1 MIRRRDFI
9 TLLGGAA
16 ASWPIASRAQQAAV
30 PVIGYLSSRTLQSD
44 VPMLAAIRQGLG
56 AVGYVE
62 SRNVAIEY
70 RFANGQYDRHTVL
83 AAELVRRQVAVILS
97 AGDQSAS
104 LAAKAATSSIPIVFN
119 TGVDPVQGGLVT
131 GIKRPGG
138 NVTGVFSQ
146 ATLLVGKSMSLL
158 RELVPGAKTI
168 AVLDNP
174 TNSGAAQRMKEADEA
189 AAALGL
195 QVRLL
200 AASTESG
207 IDTAFATLV
216 SEPADIMQVMVDGF
230 FLTRVRQI
238 VTLAA
243 RYAMPA
249 IYMRRQF
256 AEAGGLI
263 VYENAPASGYRQM
276 GIYAGRILNGQ
287 KPGDL
292 PVVLSDK
299 FEMIIN
305 LKAAKALGLT
315 VPPTMLAIADEV
327 IE

>member
-1 MIRRRDFI
+1 MKRRDFI
-9 TLLGGAA
+9 TLLGSAA
-16 ASWPIASRAQQAAV
+16 AAWPLAVRAQQGGL
-30 PVIGYLSSRTLQSD
+30 PVIGYLSSRTPQSD

-119 TGVDPVQGGLVT
+119 TGVDPVQGGLVAS
-131 GIKRPGG
+131 INRPGG
-138 NVTGVFSQ
+138 NATGVFSQ
-146 ATLLVGKSMSLL
+146 ATSLVGKSMSLL

-174 TNSGAAQRMKEADEA
+174 TNSGATQRMKEADEA

-200 AASTESG
+200 GASTESG
-207 IDTAFATLV
+207 IDTAFATLA

-243 RYAMPA
+243 RYAIPA

-263 VYENAPASGYRQM
+263 VYENAPASGYHQM

-287 KPGDL
+287 KPGEL

-299 FEMIIN
+299 FEMVIN

>member
-1 MIRRRDFI
+1 MRRRDFI
-9 TLLGGAA
+9 TLLGGVAV
-16 ASWPIASRAQQAAV
+16 SWPHVARAQQAAV
-30 PVIGYLSSRTLQSD
+30 PVIGYLSSRTAETD
-44 VPMLAAIRQGLG
+44 EPMLEAVRQGLG
-56 AVGYVE
+56 STGYVE
-62 SRNVAIEY
+62 GHNVTFEY
-70 RFANGQYDRHTVL
+70 RFADGDYNRHAAL
-83 AAELVRRQVAVILS
+83 ATDLVHRQVAVILS

-119 TGVDPVQGGLVT
+119 TGVDPVQGGLVAR
-131 GIKRPGG
+131 INRPGG

-146 ATLLVGKSMSLL
+146 ATSLVGKSMSLL

-174 TNSGAAQRMKEADEA
+174 TNSGAAQRMKEADES

-230 FLTRVRQI
+230 FLTRARQI

-243 RYAMPA
+243 RYAIPA

-263 VYENAPASGYRQM
+263 VYENAPFYGYRQM
-276 GIYAGRILNGQ
+276 GIYAGRILKGQ

-292 PVVLSDK
+292 PIVLSDK
-299 FEMIIN
+299 FEMGIN
-305 LKAAKALGLT
+305 LKTAKALGLA
-315 VPPTMLAIADEV
+315 VPPTLLALADKV

>member
-1 MIRRRDFI
+1 MRRRDFI
-9 TLLGGAA
+9 TLLGGATAWPLA
-16 ASWPIASRAQQAAV
+16 ARAQQRAL
-30 PVIGYLSSRTLQSD
+30 PVIGYLSSRTPQSD

-62 SRNVAIEY
+62 NRNLAIEY

-97 AGDQSAS
+97 AGDQSVS

-119 TGVDPVQGGLVT
+119 TGIDPVQGGLVAS
-131 GIKRPGG
+131 INRPGG

-168 AVLDNP
+168 AILDNP
-174 TNSGAAQRMKEADEA
+174 TSSGAAQRMKEADEA
-189 AAALGL
+189 AGALGL

-230 FLTRVRQI
+230 FLTRAMQI

-243 RYAMPA
+243 RYAIPA
-249 IYMRRQF
+249 VYMRRQF

-263 VYENAPASGYRQM
+263 AYENAPASGYRQM

-299 FEMIIN
+299 FEMVIN

-327 IE
+327 IEP